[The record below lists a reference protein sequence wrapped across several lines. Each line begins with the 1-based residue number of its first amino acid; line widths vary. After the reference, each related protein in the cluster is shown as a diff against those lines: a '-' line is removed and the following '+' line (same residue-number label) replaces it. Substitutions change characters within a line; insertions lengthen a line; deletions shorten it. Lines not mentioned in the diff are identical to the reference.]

1 MIRKEKKTAFRL
13 LIGIGAVLLIILIAV
28 LILFGNELR
37 SLMSLKKIDNYGMY
51 QMTYYGDYGFDDF
64 LEVGASNDAD
74 IETFVT
80 KRLLKGLPIDLGVTG
95 DGCTAFVVKNGMAT
109 FCSGEILILHMLH
122 LYNSIPR
129 LIMVMLRFPQS
140 ILPLPDIQRTIC
152 QMVHFLIVS

>member
-13 LIGIGAVLLIILIAV
+13 LIGIGAALLIILIAV

-80 KRLLKGLPIDLGVTG
+80 KRLLKGL
-95 DGCTAFVVKNGMAT
+95 AT